1 MKKVLVIALALSFA
15 AAAFGFQV
23 GTYNGKPCYHT
34 SDQMPWTM
42 YINYLGTPD
51 CSNEFNAIMAGMNTW
66 SNVSGQWYRNAYGG
80 TTTVMNYGYDSVRMH
95 VWYEPGYPGQGGWPW
110 GSGAVAVNAY
120 WMSNQGSFYKVIHND
135 ISYNGYNYTWSD
147 SGESGKMDVQNIST
161 HEQGHNLV
169 LADLYDSGS
178 REFTMYGYV
187 GYGETK
193 KRTLEYDDE
202 DGIRYIYG
210 YSGVKLESFT
220 ARAREGAV
228 DVRWLSSSEENHA
241 GYNLYRLED
250 NGAAVGNYVKLNEAL
265 IGGRSPY
272 SWRDEGIAS
281 GRSYKY
287 LLEAVDLSGRKE
299 QFGPVKVETPS
310 GIKATFALAQ
320 SYPNPARTTAH
331 IGFSM
336 ATEGEATL
344 TVYDLSGRR
353 VATVASGPAAAGE
366 NEVAWNLCADNG
378 ARVAPGVYIY
388 RLETPGN
395 AAARRMVV
403 AR

>member
-1 MKKVLVIALALSFA
+1 
-15 AAAFGFQV
+15 
-23 GTYNGKPCYHT
+23 
-34 SDQMPWTM
+34 MPWKVSF
-42 YINYLGTPD
+42 NERGTPD
-51 CSNEFNAIMAGMNTW
+51 AENEFPQLAAALATW
-66 SNVSGQWYRNAYGG
+66 SSVSGQWFRAERGADTG
-80 TTTVMNYGYDSVRMH
+80 VLNYGYDGVNLV
-95 VWYEPGYPGQGGWPW
+95 VWYEPGYQIYGQAPWQW
-110 GSGAVAVNAY
+110 GSAVGVYMY
-120 WMSNQGSFYKVIHND
+120 WLQDMGSFYKLLEGD
-135 ISYNGYNYTWSD
+135 LCLNGYNFLWSD
-147 SGESGKMDVQNIST
+147 HGEVDRYDIQNFAA
-161 HEQGHNLV
+161 HMFGHNLV
-169 LADLYDSGS
+169 LDDVSGS
-178 REFTMYGYV
+178 GTEEFTMYAGLEL
-187 GYGETK
+187 GETK